1 MVSSLS
7 NLQYYLADYN
17 NDGAV
22 NVVDIVELQSALPA
36 AANISEQNK
45 IDALNK
51 RLEEYYISQIGVD
64 FNEK

>member
-1 MVSSLS
+1 MASSLS
-7 NLQYYLADYN
+7 NMQYYLADYN